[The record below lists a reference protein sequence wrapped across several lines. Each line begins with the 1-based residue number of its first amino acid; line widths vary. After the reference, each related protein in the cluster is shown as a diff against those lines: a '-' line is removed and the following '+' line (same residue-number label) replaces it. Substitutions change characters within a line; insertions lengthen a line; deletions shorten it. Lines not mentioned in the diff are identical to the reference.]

1 LPAQGIDREGFM
13 STLLSRVGRR
23 FLPIAKRFDKDEKGV
38 TAVEF
43 ALVSIPFFA
52 CFFAII
58 EVGLVFFAG
67 QVLETAVGDAGR
79 LILTGQAQAQ
89 NFQLADF
96 KNRICT
102 TAVQTLFT
110 CTNIAVDVRPV
121 AAFNTS
127 NAFDMPTTA
136 GKLDT
141 SGFGYTASNPC
152 DIVVVRVIYEWPTFV
167 YKLGLD
173 LTSAAANG
181 SHKHILMS
189 TAAFR
194 NEPFSSGWCASPT

>member
-1 LPAQGIDREGFM
+1 M
-13 STLLSRVGRR
+13 SRLVSRIGRR
-23 FLPIAKRFDKDEKGV
+23 FLPIVKDNKGG

-43 ALVSIPFFA
+43 GLVAIPFFA

-79 LILTGQAQAQ
+79 MILTGQAQTQ

-110 CTNIAVDVRPV
+110 CTNIAVDVR
-121 AAFNTS
+121 AAGSFASADLT
-127 NAFDMPTTA
+127 MPTNVTTHM
-136 GKLDT
+136 LDT
-141 SGFGYTASNPC
+141 SGFGYAATQPC
-152 DIVVVRVIYEWPTFV
+152 DIVIVRVIYEWPTFV
-167 YKLGLD
+167 RGLGLD
-173 LTSAAANG
+173 LASAASSTN
-181 SHKHILMS
+181 KHILMA

-194 NEPFSSGWCASPT
+194 NEPYGVGFC